1 MRTFFAGIILLTGS
15 FFDVKSLRLPG
26 GLLIV
31 GLIGSLLGD
40 LYACLSEELYWWE
53 VLLGLLPGGLSL
65 LLSFITKEQIGYGDG
80 LMLLI
85 LAGCVGPERTLTI
98 WILGLVTSFVVSV
111 VLLSTHKAVKN
122 TRLPF
127 VPCLLLG
134 YILVLVGGAA
144 GV

>member
-1 MRTFFAGIILLTGS
+1 MRTIFAGVILLTGS

-26 GLLIV
+26 WLLLL
-31 GLIGSLLGD
+31 GLIGGMLGG
-40 LYACLSEELYWWE
+40 LYAWLSEELYWWQS
-53 VLLGLLPGGLSL
+53 LLGLLPGALSL
-65 LLSFITKEQIGYGDG
+65 LLSFVTREQIGYGDG

-85 LAGCVGPERTLTI
+85 LGGCVGPERTLVI

-111 VLLSTHKAVKN
+111 VLLTMRKAVKS

-134 YILVLVGGAA
+134 YILVLAGGLA